1 MSLIGCLCGS
11 VLPLMLSTA
20 IIVFKVE
27 VLAVRELIICICI
40 KSREFLASGFLY
52 VLRRVVSVVKRIVS
66 ILCHWRQTCVAVV
79 TRGTAMYNTDAIA
92 ARIPT
97 IRRNEHSNNVLART
111 CNSKRCYIRVT
122 GPVTI
127 DAIAPIS
134 IVDHLHLQKNK
145 RKLVRTS
152 PTLGAMHKQR
162 IHLRAGG

>member
-1 MSLIGCLCGS
+1 MSLIGYLCES
-11 VLPLMLSTA
+11 VFPLMLSTA

-27 VLAVRELIICICI
+27 VLAVTELIICICI

-66 ILCHWRQTCVAVV
+66 ILCHWRPTSVAVV
-79 TRGTAMYNTDAIA
+79 TRGTAMYNADAIA
-92 ARIPT
+92 AMIPT
-97 IRRNEHSNNVLART
+97 IRRSKYSNNVLART
-111 CNSKRCYIRVT
+111 CNSKRCYMRVT

-127 DAIAPIS
+127 DAIPP

-152 PTLGAMHKQR
+152 HTLGAMHKQR
-162 IHLRAGG
+162 IHLRAGR